1 MSMLVSDEHRFT
13 TYEGIAH
20 SVEDLRRRY
29 VNSILEVYDSISEK
43 LLIYMPIQIVDGMM
57 AGHVWTNGK
66 WGDPHNLYTTST
78 YIQREYPR
86 NGLVQVGKNIY
97 LVSRNSRRQWRRG
110 ANDATLSIEKMYSDP
125 DKKAKPDE
133 MVICASA
140 FLQKYMTPKE
150 FVEHLREGD
159 ITVPKVIT
167 DRVWMLSR
175 DNYLVSLF
183 FEDIF
188 VGMCDRQL
196 KYIPCK
202 ESFTL
207 VEETLYEYGLQQI

>member
-1 MSMLVSDEHRFT
+1 MLMEISDRTRFT
-13 TYEGIAH
+13 SYEGVRH
-20 SVEDLRRRY
+20 SVEDLRRKY
-29 VNSILEVYDSISEK
+29 VNSILEVYDNEK
-43 LLIYMPIQIVDGMM
+43 EELLIFMPAVIEEDRMT
-57 AGHVWTNGK
+57 GHVWNNGK
-66 WGDPHNLYTTST
+66 WSTGLRLNTLAT

-86 NGLVQVGKNIY
+86 NGLVQIGKHIF
-97 LVSRNSRRQWRRG
+97 LLSRNPRRQWRRG
-110 ANDATLSIEKMYSDP
+110 ANEATIDYETMYHDH
-125 DKKAKPDE
+125 DKVAPPSRD
-133 MVICASA
+133 VVYASA

-150 FVEHLREGD
+150 FAEHLRAGD
-159 ITVPKVIT
+159 ICVPKVVT
-167 DRVWMLSR
+167 DRVWMMSR

-207 VEETLYEYGLQQI
+207 VEEILHEYGLQQI